1 MANIAETL
9 NRALELHQ
17 GGRLAEAEKLYR
29 SVLQADPSQP
39 KAWQF
44 LGVLCG
50 QQGRHDLACEYLG
63 RAVALDPG
71 DAVCHC
77 NLGHAYRSQGRLTE
91 AASSYRQAT
100 RMQPGHASAF
110 FDLAV

>member
-39 KAWQF
+39 KAWEF

-50 QQGRHDLACEYLG
+50 QCGRHDLACEYLG
-63 RAVALDPG
+63 RAVALNPN
-71 DAVCHC
+71 DAICQC
-77 NLGHAYRSQGRLTE
+77 NLGHAYRSLKRFSE
-91 AASSYRQAT
+91 AASCYRQAT
-100 RMQPGHASAF
+100 RIQPGNVTAF
-110 FDLAV
+110 F